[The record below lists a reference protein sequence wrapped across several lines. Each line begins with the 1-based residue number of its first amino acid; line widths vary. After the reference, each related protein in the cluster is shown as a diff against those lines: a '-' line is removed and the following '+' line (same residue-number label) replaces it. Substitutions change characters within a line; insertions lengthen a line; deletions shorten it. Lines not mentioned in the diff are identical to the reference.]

1 MNNITKAY
9 KQLQEGTMS
18 KSNFVRQARMQFPQ
32 YISPVSSYQDIVSI
46 LKSKRILTEAQ
57 KLTTD
62 QIIDRLSPYAF
73 KKGMAIEL
81 EKEKKQDK
89 ETYEKVR
96 EKVAKKLQNN
106 PKAYDEVD
114 RKTEKQND
122 ALQMKDVKKGNF
134 VDKPN
139 QMKSL
144 KKDEKANVKASKKE
158 NKKGKPK
165 GVKQLKEGMF
175 HDYHS
180 GREVET
186 PDGPGVIETV
196 TGGTLTV
203 KLESGQSKDYQINV
217 IDKAIQ
223 NAQEPSQAEKDK
235 QERAAFFSK
244 MPDIGTPGQ
253 KFASGQNKLKEIVE
267 KIKSILAK
275 KKIKAESGVALKDT
289 AGNIQYVTAKQAPQ
303 ITQAAAK
310 NGVKLTQ
317 TNV

>member
-122 ALQMKDVKKGNF
+122 ALQMKDVKKDNF

-186 PDGPGVIETV
+186 PDGPGVVEIV

-223 NAQEPSQAEKDK
+223 NAQEPSQEEKDK
-235 QERAAFFSK
+235 QERDAFFSK

-275 KKIKAESGVALKDT
+275 KKMKAESGVALKDT